1 MDLKNNL
8 NTVIDSFPTENTP
21 KKFAP
26 KKHLFLT
33 PSLGARN
40 VVKITLPTEMDAIST
55 EVMHTIQAGNAG
67 DVISGLLGQSITA
80 KC

>member
-26 KKHLFLT
+26 KK
-33 PSLGARN
+33 PSF
-40 VVKITLPTEMDAIST
+40 PD
-55 EVMHTIQAGNAG
+55 TIVGRQERGEDHFAH
-67 DVISGLLGQSITA
+67 
-80 KC
+80 